1 MSVLVR
7 GSGSSSPVSSVAVTV
22 GLDMEVLS
30 AVTWFV
36 VNTPGKGCLGV
47 GTCLRVCAETVSQS
61 AQVYMWCRLV
71 YSSVSRLTLPWKAGA
86 IVSGSTETKTYS

>member
-1 MSVLVR
+1 MSVVVQ
-7 GSGSSSPVSSVAVTV
+7 GSGISAPVSSLAVTA

-36 VNTPGKGCLGV
+36 VNTPGKGCLSV
-47 GTCLRVCAETVSQS
+47 GACLRVFAETVLQS
-61 AQVYMWCRLV
+61 AQGNIWCRLV
-71 YSSVSRLTLPWKAGA
+71 YSSVSRLTLSWKARA